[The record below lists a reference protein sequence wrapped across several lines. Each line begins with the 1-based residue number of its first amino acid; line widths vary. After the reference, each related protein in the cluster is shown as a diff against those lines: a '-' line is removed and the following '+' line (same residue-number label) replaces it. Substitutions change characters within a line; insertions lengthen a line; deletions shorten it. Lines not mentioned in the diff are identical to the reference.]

1 MGVEVK
7 PMLFKK
13 KIAPSCSYCARAGK
27 IDDKTYLCKKRG
39 MVPCGQSCRRFKY
52 DPLKRVPPRRKPADF
67 SKYDDVDFSL

>member
-39 MVPCGQSCRRFKY
+39 MVSLRPE
-52 DPLKRVPPRRKPADF
+52 LPP
-67 SKYDDVDFSL
+67 VQI